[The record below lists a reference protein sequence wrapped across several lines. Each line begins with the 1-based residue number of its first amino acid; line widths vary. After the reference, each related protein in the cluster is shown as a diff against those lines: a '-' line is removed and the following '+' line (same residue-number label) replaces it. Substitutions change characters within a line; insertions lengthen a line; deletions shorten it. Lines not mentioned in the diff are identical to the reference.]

1 MADIFITR
9 IGRKHTLRGEH
20 DSEIILGNYGHY
32 EVPYYRGI
40 VGYCMARRGRRDKR
54 ASAGRRGC
62 NRWNIRMRF
71 REGVLLARLLMKM
84 VALPNDSDSISCRW
98 NLGKLGAFR
107 GKRESLRRGLSRTP
121 LLAAKLSSE
130 TCAAR

>member
-1 MADIFITR
+1 
-9 IGRKHTLRGEH
+9 
-20 DSEIILGNYGHY
+20 
-32 EVPYYRGI
+32 
-40 VGYCMARRGRRDKR
+40 MARRGRRDKR

-71 REGVLLARLLMKM
+71 SAGVLLARLLMKM

-98 NLGKLGAFR
+98 NLRKLGAFR